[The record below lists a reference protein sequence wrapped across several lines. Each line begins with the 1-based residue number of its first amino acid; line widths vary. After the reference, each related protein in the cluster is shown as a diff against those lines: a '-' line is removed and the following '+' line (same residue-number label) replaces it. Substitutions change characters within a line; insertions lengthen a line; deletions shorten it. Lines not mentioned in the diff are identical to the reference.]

1 MTETKTLDTLTLA
14 SVTTGH
20 ALVTE
25 FSKIHEAVTWLMGHE
40 VWTHELPA
48 YLPLAASEALEQYP
62 DLPSKYVGLEET
74 QAEAVERY
82 GETLPVRQGNSQ
94 RAKGP
99 EETLREIAGDRPV
112 IVIGGP
118 DAD

>member
-14 SVTTGH
+14 SITTGH

-48 YLPLAASEALEQYP
+48 YLPLAATEALKQYP
-62 DLPSKYVGLEET
+62 DLPGKFVGVDET
-74 QAEAVERY
+74 RAEAVERY
-82 GETLPVRQGNSQ
+82 GETLPVRQGKSQ

-112 IVIGGP
+112 IIIGT
-118 DAD
+118 ADED